1 MSSTVR
7 IGITAADEGFKQSLS
22 AMEQSSKKFA
32 SSLDASGKKTLTF
45 NGQLRAARKQALEL
59 ANAYRQLDDAARN
72 SDFGQ
77 SLKAQLDAVLETAG
91 NLTDLRGD
99 VMQEINNIASD
110 TASWDAASQGI
121 GVLSSSMQ
129 GLASVVGLAGGNCE
143 SFQRAL
149 VAVNAVQSVANTMIG
164 IGNALQSQSALMIGL
179 RALRTKLL
187 STSLMKNTAAQVA
200 NTAATEA
207 AAVSQWKLN
216 AAMLA
221 NPYVLAAA
229 AVAGLCVGI
238 YALVDANDDVSESER
253 AKGEA
258 MAAVADQMDSQSDK
272 LATQI
277 SSLRILQHEFKNAD
291 GDLNKMKSTMSNFD
305 EVCSNANIN
314 LYDQATA
321 EKVLGELAPVMVA
334 KYEAEAQ
341 AAAFAAAIQG
351 EYGRIIAKVADI
363 QKRLAEGKTIDVGDL
378 EELQIKVD
386 RKTLQE
392 LGLKVENGFDDLMAH
407 FFQPSAVDIKLAQGA
422 SVGGAIKGLMD
433 KAKKAFENGEKFKFL
448 NDGMDEAYKI
458 INEANKKISESGIDL
473 GKLFDNNKVKSATNK
488 ASNHIRSTS
497 KEMNTLMSTIE
508 GCDNV
513 IRNASTELNKLDHNS
528 KNFASTFMT
537 LNATILA
544 AKKAKLELI
553 DQSTLKG
560 MQDAKALAQDILT
573 YLEPNSN
580 EWKKQNEVISNIN
593 NNIYEY
599 LKKLSADG
607 NYKALKE
614 TRSVIENIIE
624 ALPEGSDELIKW
636 LKSWGEI
643 NSKIDEA
650 DRKIQNMKLGIQPGS
665 TAELK
670 QQLDAAIKELDNYKS
685 NTRVSFYD
693 AEAYANYLD
702 NVDKLEKKIRTLAE
716 QYANQKLKS
725 NNVEI
730 IGFKPI
736 DLTFYYKQSNIEK
749 INEQI
754 RYYSEKEKIL
764 KKYDIDLG
772 DGETFNMYQDELD
785 ATTKKIKE
793 LQKQSKF
800 IELKNDI
807 DEYNKSI
814 KNLGYESI
822 KNGVQGLGQM
832 YSNVSGLVDKLN
844 ECEDPIEGIFAVFD
858 TVFGTIDTIKS
869 FIDGIS
875 ELVNIINML
884 TAAKETLNGVNA
896 ASTAITTGEAIANE
910 AAGSSAA
917 ASATEQAAASGVS
930 LEAVA
935 ANKALEKSLL
945 DLAAAQIFAAHASI
959 PVVGVGMAQGMVSA
973 MMAAMTAQHAA
984 SDALQAFAEGGI
996 VKGSTTMGDQI
1007 LVRANKN
1014 EAILNT
1020 RQQARLFNMIDHGQM
1035 YNNVEPQVSTVRIKG
1050 SDIYL
1055 SLKNYSKISGKT
1067 SFGNGINTH

>member
-7 IGITAADEGFKQSLS
+7 IGITAADEGFKQTLS

-77 SLKAQLDAVLETAG
+77 SLKAQLDAVLQTAG
-91 NLTDLRGD
+91 DLTDLRGD

-121 GVLSSSMQ
+121 GVLSSGMQ
-129 GLASVVGLAGGNCE
+129 GLASVIGLAGGNCE

-207 AAVSQWKLN
+207 ATVSQWQLN

-238 YALVDANDDVSESER
+238 YALVDANNDVSESEK

-258 MAAVADQMDSQSDK
+258 MAAVAEQMDSQSDK

-305 EVCSNANIN
+305 EVCKNANVN

-334 KYEAEAQ
+334 KYSAEAK
-341 AAAFAAAIQG
+341 AAAASAAIQAAYG
-351 EYGRIIAKVADI
+351 EIIATVADI
-363 QKRLAEGKTIDVGDL
+363 QKRLSEGKTIDVGDL
-378 EELQIKVD
+378 EKLNINKMRSNLQK
-386 RKTLQE
+386 
-392 LGLKVENGFDDLMAH
+392 LGLVVENGFDDLMAH
-407 FFQPSAVDIKLAQGA
+407 FFQPSAVDIKLAPGA
-422 SVGGAIKGLMD
+422 TAESVTDALYNQAISN
-433 KAKKAFENGEKFKFL
+433 FEKSEVMKQLNSVL
-448 NDGMDEAYKI
+448 NDAYAA
-458 INEANKKISESGIDL
+458 INDANKKISESGIDL
-473 GKLFDNNKVKSATNK
+473 GKLFDDNKVKSATNK
-488 ASNHIRSTS
+488 ASSHIRATS
-497 KEMNTLMSTIE
+497 KEMNTLLSTIE

-513 IRNASTELNKLDHNS
+513 IRNASSELNKLDHNS

-560 MQDAKALAQDILT
+560 MQDAKTLAQDILN
-573 YLEPNSN
+573 YLEPNSD

-593 NNIYEY
+593 SNIYEY

-624 ALPEGSDELIKW
+624 TLPEFSDELIEW
-636 LKSWGEI
+636 LKSWREI

-650 DRKIQNMKLGIQPGS
+650 DRKLQNMKLGIQTGS
-665 TAELK
+665 TTELK

-693 AEAYANYLD
+693 AEAYATYLD
-702 NVDKLEKKIRTLAE
+702 NVDKLEKKIRALAE
-716 QYANQKLKS
+716 QYANQKLMS
-725 NNVEI
+725 NGVEI
-730 IGFKPI
+730 TSIKPI
-736 DLTFYYKQSNIEK
+736 DLTFSYKQSNIEK

-772 DGETFNMYQDELD
+772 DGKTFNMYQKDLD
-785 ATTKKIKE
+785 ATTEKIKE
-793 LQKQSKF
+793 LQKQAKF
-800 IELKNDI
+800 IELKNDV

-858 TVFGTIDTIKS
+858 TVFSTIDTIKS

-875 ELVNIINML
+875 ELVNVINML

-910 AAGSSAA
+910 AAGSSAS
-917 ASATEQAAASGVS
+917 ASAAEQVAASGAS

-984 SDALQAFAEGGI
+984 SDAIQAFAEGGI
-996 VKGSTTMGDQI
+996 VKGSTTMGDNI
-1007 LVRANKN
+1007 LIHANSN
-1014 EAILNT
+1014 EMVLNT
-1020 RQQARLFNMIDHGQM
+1020 RQQANLFKLLNSGAVS
-1035 YNNVEPQVSTVRIKG
+1035 NNNIEFSISSIKVKG
-1050 SDIYL
+1050 SDLFLAL
-1055 SLKNYSKISGKT
+1055 SNHKKITHKT
-1067 SFGNGINTH
+1067 L

>member
-77 SLKAQLDAVLETAG
+77 SLKAQLDAVLQTAG
-91 NLTDLRGD
+91 DLTDLRGD

-121 GVLSSSMQ
+121 GVLSSGMQ
-129 GLASVVGLAGGNCE
+129 GLASVIGLAGGNCE

-207 AAVSQWKLN
+207 STVAQWKLN

-238 YALVDANDDVSESER
+238 YALVDANNDVSESEK

-258 MAAVADQMDSQSDK
+258 MAAVAEQMDSQSDK

-277 SSLRILQHEFKNAD
+277 SSLRILQHEFQNAD

-305 EVCSNANIN
+305 EVCKNANVN

-321 EKVLGELAPVMVA
+321 EKVLGELAPVIVA
-334 KYEAEAQ
+334 KYSAEAK
-341 AAAFAAAIQG
+341 AAAASAAIQAAYG
-351 EYGRIIAKVADI
+351 EIIATVADI

-378 EELQIKVD
+378 EKLNINKMRSNLQK
-386 RKTLQE
+386 
-392 LGLKVENGFDDLMAH
+392 LGLVVENGFDDLMAH
-407 FFQPSAVDIKLAQGA
+407 FFQPSAVDIKLAPGA
-422 SVGGAIKGLMD
+422 TAESVTDALYNQAISNFEKGEVMKQL
-433 KAKKAFENGEKFKFL
+433 NSVL
-448 NDGMDEAYKI
+448 NDAYAA
-458 INEANKKISESGIDL
+458 INDANKKISESGIDL

-488 ASNHIRSTS
+488 ASSHIRATS
-497 KEMNTLMSTIE
+497 KEMNTLLSTIE

-513 IRNASTELNKLDHNS
+513 IRNASAELNKLDHNS

-560 MQDAKALAQDILT
+560 MQDAKTLAQDILN
-573 YLEPNSN
+573 YLEPNSD

-593 NNIYEY
+593 SNIYEY

-624 ALPEGSDELIKW
+624 TLPEFSAELIEW
-636 LKSWGEI
+636 LKSWREI

-650 DRKIQNMKLGIQPGS
+650 DRKLQNMKLGIQTGS

-693 AEAYANYLD
+693 AEAYATYLD
-702 NVDKLEKKIRTLAE
+702 NVDKLEKKIRSLAE
-716 QYANQKLKS
+716 QYANQKLMS
-725 NNVEI
+725 NGVEI
-730 IGFKPI
+730 TSIKPI
-736 DLTFYYKQSNIEK
+736 DLTFSYKQSNIEK

-772 DGETFNMYQDELD
+772 DGKTFNIYQDELD
-785 ATTKKIKE
+785 ATTKKVIE
-793 LQKQSKF
+793 LQKQAKF

-832 YSNVSGLVDKLN
+832 YSSVSGLVDKLN

-875 ELVNIINML
+875 ELVNVINML

-910 AAGSSAA
+910 AAGSSAS
-917 ASATEQAAASGVS
+917 ASAAEQVAASGAS

-996 VKGSTTMGDQI
+996 VKGSTTMGDNV
-1007 LVRANKN
+1007 LVRANAG
-1014 EAILNT
+1014 EMLLNAK
-1020 RQQARLFNMIDHGQM
+1020 QQANLFNLLNSGAVS
-1035 YNNVEPQVSTVRIKG
+1035 NNNIEFSISSIKVNG
-1050 SDIYL
+1050 SDMYL
-1055 SLKNYSKISGKT
+1055 TLSNYMKKT
-1067 SFGNGINTH
+1067 HKKL

>member
-1 MSSTVR
+1 MSTTVR
-7 IGITAADEGFKQSLS
+7 IGITAADEGFKQTLS

-45 NGQLRAARKQALEL
+45 NGQLRAARRQALEL
-59 ANAYRQLDDAARN
+59 ADAYRQLDEAAKN
-72 SDFGQ
+72 SEFGQ
-77 SLKAQLDAVLETAG
+77 SLKKQLDEALQTAG
-91 NLTDLRGD
+91 DLTDLRGD

-129 GLASVVGLAGGNCE
+129 GLASVIGLAGGNCE

-164 IGNALQSQSALMIGL
+164 IGNALQSQSALMVGL

-187 STSLMKNTAAQVA
+187 SASLMKNTVAQVA
-200 NTAATEA
+200 NNAATEA

-238 YALVDANDDVSESER
+238 YALVDANNDMSESEI

-305 EVCSNANIN
+305 EVCENANIN

-321 EKVLGELAPVMVA
+321 EKVLGELAPVMIA

-341 AAAFAAAIQG
+341 AAAYAAALQG

-392 LGLKVENGFDDLMAH
+392 LGLKREQGLDDVFAH
-407 FFQPSAVDIKLAQGA
+407 WFQQSAQDLKLAPGA
-422 SVGGAIKGLMD
+422 SVDNLIKGLMD
-433 KAKKAFENGEKFKFL
+433 KAKKSFETGEKFGFL
-448 NDGMDEAYKI
+448 KDGIDEAYKA
-458 INEANKKISESGIDL
+458 INEANKKIGASGIDL
-473 GKLFDNNKVKSATNK
+473 GRLFDNNKVKSATNK

-497 KEMNTLMSTIE
+497 KEMNTLLSTIE

-513 IRNASTELNKLDHNS
+513 IRNASTELTKLDHNS

-560 MQDAKALAQDILT
+560 MQDAKTLAQDILA

-593 NNIYEY
+593 TNIYEY

-614 TRSVIENIIE
+614 TRSIIENIIE
-624 ALPEGSDELIKW
+624 TLPEGSDELIKW

-650 DRKIQNMKLGIQPGS
+650 DRKLQNMKLGIQPGS
-665 TAELK
+665 TTELK

-685 NTRVSFYD
+685 NTRVNFYD
-693 AEAYANYLD
+693 ADAYNKYLD
-702 NVDKLEKKIRTLAE
+702 NVDKLEKKIRNLAE
-716 QYANQKLKS
+716 QYANQKLMS
-725 NNVEI
+725 NGVEI
-730 IGFKPI
+730 TNVKPI
-736 DLTFYYKQSNIEK
+736 DLTFSYKQSNIEK

-764 KKYDIDLG
+764 KKYDIELG
-772 DGETFNMYQDELD
+772 DDTTFNIYQDELD
-785 ATTKKIKE
+785 ATTKKIAE
-793 LQKQSKF
+793 LQKQAKLT
-800 IELKNDI
+800 ELNNDI
-807 DEYNKSI
+807 AEYSKSI
-814 KNLGYESI
+814 KDLGYESI

-844 ECEDPIEGIFAVFD
+844 ECKDPLEGIFAVFD
-858 TVFGTIDTIKS
+858 TVFSTIDTIKS

-917 ASATEQAAASGVS
+917 ASATEQAAASGAS

-996 VKGSTTMGDQI
+996 VKGSTTMGDNVLI
-1007 LVRANKN
+1007 RANKN
-1014 EAILNT
+1014 EMVLNT
-1020 RQQARLFNMIDHGQM
+1020 KQQANLFKLLNSGAVS
-1035 YNNVEPQVSTVRIKG
+1035 NNNIEFSISSIKVKG
-1050 SDIYL
+1050 SDLFLAL
-1055 SLKNYSKISGKT
+1055 SNHKKITHKT
-1067 SFGNGINTH
+1067 L

>member
-77 SLKAQLDAVLETAG
+77 SLKAQLDAVLQTAG
-91 NLTDLRGD
+91 DLTDLRGD

-121 GVLSSSMQ
+121 GVLSSGMQ
-129 GLASVVGLAGGNCE
+129 GLASVIGLAGGNCE

-187 STSLMKNTAAQVA
+187 SASLMKNTVAQAA

-207 AAVSQWKLN
+207 ATVSQWQLN

-238 YALVDANDDVSESER
+238 YALVDANNDVSESEK

-258 MAAVADQMDSQSDK
+258 MAAVAEQMDSQSDK

-277 SSLRILQHEFKNAD
+277 SSLRILQHEFQNAD

-305 EVCSNANIN
+305 EVCKNANVN

-334 KYEAEAQ
+334 KYSAEAK
-341 AAAFAAAIQG
+341 AAAASAAIQAAYG
-351 EYGRIIAKVADI
+351 EIIATVADI

-378 EELQIKVD
+378 EKLNINKMRSNLQK
-386 RKTLQE
+386 
-392 LGLKVENGFDDLMAH
+392 LGLVVENGFDDLMAH
-407 FFQPSAVDIKLAQGA
+407 FFQPSAVDIKLAPGA
-422 SVGGAIKGLMD
+422 TAESVTDALYNQAISNFEKGEVMKQL
-433 KAKKAFENGEKFKFL
+433 NSVL
-448 NDGMDEAYKI
+448 NDAYAA
-458 INEANKKISESGIDL
+458 INDANKKISESGIDL

-488 ASNHIRSTS
+488 ASSHIRATS
-497 KEMNTLMSTIE
+497 KEMNTLLSTIE

-513 IRNASTELNKLDHNS
+513 IRNASSELNKLDHNS

-560 MQDAKALAQDILT
+560 MQDAKTLAQDILN
-573 YLEPNSN
+573 YLEPNSD

-593 NNIYEY
+593 SNIYEY

-614 TRSVIENIIE
+614 TRSVIESIIE
-624 ALPEGSDELIKW
+624 SLPEGSDELIKW

-650 DRKIQNMKLGIQPGS
+650 DRKLQNMKLGIQTGS

-693 AEAYANYLD
+693 AEAYATYLD
-702 NVDKLEKKIRTLAE
+702 NVDKLEKKIRALAE
-716 QYANQKLKS
+716 QYANQKLMS
-725 NNVEI
+725 NGVEI
-730 IGFKPI
+730 TSIKPI
-736 DLTFYYKQSNIEK
+736 DLTFSYKQSNIEK

-772 DGETFNMYQDELD
+772 DGKTFNIYQDELD
-785 ATTKKIKE
+785 ATTKKVLE
-793 LQKQSKF
+793 LQKQAKF
-800 IELKNDI
+800 IELKNDV

-858 TVFGTIDTIKS
+858 TVFSTIDTIKS

-875 ELVNIINML
+875 ELVNVINML

-910 AAGSSAA
+910 AAGSSAS
-917 ASATEQAAASGVS
+917 ASAAEQVAASGAS

-996 VKGSTTMGDQI
+996 VKGSTTMGDNV
-1007 LVRANKN
+1007 LVRANAG
-1014 EAILNT
+1014 EMLLNS
-1020 RQQARLFNMIDHGQM
+1020 RQQANLFNLLNSGAVS
-1035 YNNVEPQVSTVRIKG
+1035 NNNIEFSISSIKVNG
-1050 SDIYL
+1050 SDMYL
-1055 SLKNYSKISGKT
+1055 TISNYMKKT
-1067 SFGNGINTH
+1067 HKKL

>member
-341 AAAFAAAIQG
+341 ASAFAAAIQA

-422 SVGGAIKGLMD
+422 QVGNVIKGLMD
-433 KAKKAFENGEKFKFL
+433 KAKKSFENGEKFKFL

-458 INEANKKISESGIDL
+458 INDANKKISESGIDL

-513 IRNASTELNKLDHNS
+513 IRNASAELNKLDHNS

-573 YLEPNSN
+573 YLEPNSD

-599 LKKLSADG
+599 LKKLAAND
-607 NYKALKE
+607 NVDALKKV
-614 TRSVIENIIE
+614 RSAVENII
-624 ALPEGSDELIKW
+624 ATLPAFSDKLAEWIDVWRGL
-636 LKSWGEI
+636 
-643 NSKIDEA
+643 NTQIDEA

-670 QQLDAAIKELDNYKS
+670 QQLDAAIKELDNYKI
-685 NTRVSFYD
+685 NTKVDYQD
-693 AEAYANYLD
+693 QEGLNKYID

-730 IGFKPI
+730 IGIKPI
-736 DLTFYYKQSNIEK
+736 DLTFSYKQSDIEK

-772 DGETFNMYQDELD
+772 DGKTFNMYQDELD

-875 ELVNIINML
+875 ELVNVINML

-896 ASTAITTGEAIANE
+896 ASTAITTGEAIANK

-917 ASATEQAAASGVS
+917 ASATEQAGASGAS

-945 DLAAAQIFAAHASI
+945 DLAAAQIFAAHSYI
-959 PVVGVGMAQGMVSA
+959 PVIGVGMAKGMVSA

-996 VKGSTTMGDQI
+996 VKGSTTMGDSV
-1007 LVRANKN
+1007 LVRANAG
-1014 EAILNT
+1014 EMLLNT
-1020 RQQARLFNMIDHGQM
+1020 KQQANLFNLLNSGAVS
-1035 YNNVEPQVSTVRIKG
+1035 NNNIEFSISSIKVKG
-1050 SDIYL
+1050 SDLFLAL
-1055 SLKNYSKISGKT
+1055 SNHKKITHKT
-1067 SFGNGINTH
+1067 L

>member
-7 IGITAADEGFKQSLS
+7 IGITAADEGFKQTLS

-45 NGQLRAARKQALEL
+45 NGQLRAARKQAFEL

-77 SLKAQLDAVLETAG
+77 SLKAQLDAVLQTAG
-91 NLTDLRGD
+91 DLTDLRGD

-305 EVCSNANIN
+305 EVCENANIN

-334 KYEAEAQ
+334 KYSAEAK
-341 AAAFAAAIQG
+341 AAAASAAIQAAYG
-351 EYGRIIAKVADI
+351 EIIATVADI

-378 EELQIKVD
+378 EKLNINKMRSNLQK
-386 RKTLQE
+386 
-392 LGLKVENGFDDLMAH
+392 LGLVVENGFDDLMAH
-407 FFQPSAVDIKLAQGA
+407 FFQPSAVDIKLAPGA
-422 SVGGAIKGLMD
+422 TAESVTDALYNQAISNFEKGEVMKQL
-433 KAKKAFENGEKFKFL
+433 NSVL
-448 NDGMDEAYKI
+448 NDAYAA
-458 INEANKKISESGIDL
+458 INDANKKIGESGIDL

-488 ASNHIRSTS
+488 ASSHIRATS
-497 KEMNTLMSTIE
+497 KEMNTLLSTIE

-513 IRNASTELNKLDHNS
+513 IRNASSELNKLDHNS

-560 MQDAKALAQDILT
+560 MQDAKTLAQDILT
-573 YLEPNSN
+573 YLEPNSD

-593 NNIYEY
+593 SNIYEY

-614 TRSVIENIIE
+614 TRSVIEDIIE
-624 ALPEGSDELIKW
+624 SLPEGSDELIKW

-650 DRKIQNMKLGIQPGS
+650 DRKLQNIKLGIQPGS

-702 NVDKLEKKIRTLAE
+702 NVDKLEKKIRALAE
-716 QYANQKLKS
+716 QYANQKLMS
-725 NNVEI
+725 NGVEI
-730 IGFKPI
+730 TSIKPI
-736 DLTFYYKQSNIEK
+736 DLTFSYKQSNIEK

-772 DGETFNMYQDELD
+772 DGKTFNIYQDELD
-785 ATTKKIKE
+785 ATTKKVVE
-793 LQKQSKF
+793 LQKKAKF
-800 IELKNDI
+800 IELKNDV

-832 YSNVSGLVDKLN
+832 YSSVSGLVDKLN

-858 TVFGTIDTIKS
+858 TVFSTIDTIKS

-875 ELVNIINML
+875 ELVNVINML

-896 ASTAITTGEAIANE
+896 ASTAITTGEAIANK
-910 AAGSSAA
+910 AAGSSATA
-917 ASATEQAAASGVS
+917 AATEQVAASGAS

-959 PVVGVGMAQGMVSA
+959 PVIGVGMAKGMVSA
-973 MMAAMTAQHAA
+973 MMAAMTAQHTA

-996 VKGSTTMGDQI
+996 VKGSTTMGDNV
-1007 LVRANKN
+1007 LVRANAG
-1014 EAILNT
+1014 EMLLNAK
-1020 RQQARLFNMIDHGQM
+1020 QQANLFKLLNSGAVS
-1035 YNNVEPQVSTVRIKG
+1035 NNNIEFSISSVKVKG
-1050 SDIYL
+1050 SDLYL
-1055 SLKNYSKISGKT
+1055 ALSNHKKITHKT
-1067 SFGNGINTH
+1067 L

>member
-77 SLKAQLDAVLETAG
+77 SLKAQLDAVLQTAG
-91 NLTDLRGD
+91 DLTDLRGD

-121 GVLSSSMQ
+121 GVLSSGMQ
-129 GLASVVGLAGGNCE
+129 GLASVIGLAGGNCE

-207 AAVSQWKLN
+207 ATVSQWQLN

-238 YALVDANDDVSESER
+238 YALVDANNDVSESEK

-258 MAAVADQMDSQSDK
+258 MAAVAEQMDSQSDK

-305 EVCSNANIN
+305 EVCKNANVN

-334 KYEAEAQ
+334 KYSAEAK
-341 AAAFAAAIQG
+341 AAAASAAIQAAYG
-351 EYGRIIAKVADI
+351 EIIATVADI

-378 EELQIKVD
+378 EKLNINKMRSNLQK
-386 RKTLQE
+386 
-392 LGLKVENGFDDLMAH
+392 LGLVVENGFDDLMAH
-407 FFQPSAVDIKLAQGA
+407 FFQPSAVDIKLAPGA
-422 SVGGAIKGLMD
+422 TAESVTDALYNQAISN
-433 KAKKAFENGEKFKFL
+433 FENGEVMKQLNSVL
-448 NDGMDEAYKI
+448 NDAYAA
-458 INEANKKISESGIDL
+458 INDANKKIGESGIDL
-473 GKLFDNNKVKSATNK
+473 GKLFDNNKVKSATSK
-488 ASNHIRSTS
+488 ASSHIRATS
-497 KEMNTLMSTIE
+497 KEMNTLLSTIE

-513 IRNASTELNKLDHNS
+513 IRNASSELNKLDHNS

-560 MQDAKALAQDILT
+560 MQDAKTLAQDILN
-573 YLEPNSN
+573 YLEPNSD

-593 NNIYEY
+593 SNIYEY

-624 ALPEGSDELIKW
+624 TLPEFSAELIEW
-636 LKSWGEI
+636 LKSWREI

-650 DRKIQNMKLGIQPGS
+650 DRKLQNMNLGIQTGS
-665 TAELK
+665 TTELK

-685 NTRVSFYD
+685 NTKVDYKDQEGLNR
-693 AEAYANYLD
+693 YLD
-702 NVDKLEKKIRTLAE
+702 NVDKLEKKIRALAE
-716 QYANQKLKS
+716 QYADQKLKADGA
-725 NNVEI
+725 ET
-730 IGFKPI
+730 IGFKKI
-736 DLTFYYKQSNIEK
+736 DLTFSYKKSDIEK
-749 INEQI
+749 INDQI
-754 RYYSEKEKIL
+754 RYYSEKETFL

-772 DGETFNMYQDELD
+772 DGKTFNMYQKDLD
-785 ATTKKIKE
+785 ATTEKIKE
-793 LQKQSKF
+793 LQKQAKLT
-800 IELKNDI
+800 ELNNDI
-807 DEYNKSI
+807 AEYSKSI

-832 YSNVSGLVDKLN
+832 YSSVSGLVDKLN
-844 ECEDPIEGIFAVFD
+844 ECEDPLEGIFAVFD
-858 TVFGTIDTIKS
+858 TVFSTIDTIKS

-875 ELVNIINML
+875 ELVNVINML

-910 AAGSSAA
+910 AAGSSAS
-917 ASATEQAAASGVS
+917 ASAAEQVAASGAS

-996 VKGSTTMGDQI
+996 VKGSTTMGDNVLI
-1007 LVRANKN
+1007 RANSG
-1014 EAILNT
+1014 EMLLNS
-1020 RQQARLFNMIDHGQM
+1020 RQQANLFKLLNSGAVS
-1035 YNNVEPQVSTVRIKG
+1035 NNNIEFSISSIKVKG
-1050 SDIYL
+1050 SDLFLAL
-1055 SLKNYSKISGKT
+1055 SNHKKITHKT
-1067 SFGNGINTH
+1067 L

>member
-77 SLKAQLDAVLETAG
+77 SLKAQLDAVLQTAG
-91 NLTDLRGD
+91 DLTDLRGD

-121 GVLSSSMQ
+121 GVLSSGMQ
-129 GLASVVGLAGGNCE
+129 GLASVIGLAGGNCE

-187 STSLMKNTAAQVA
+187 SASLMKNTVAQAA

-207 AAVSQWKLN
+207 ATVSQWQLN

-238 YALVDANDDVSESER
+238 YALVDANNDVSESEK

-258 MAAVADQMDSQSDK
+258 MAAVAEQMDSQSDK

-277 SSLRILQHEFKNAD
+277 SSLRILQHEFQNAD

-305 EVCSNANIN
+305 EVCKNANVN

-334 KYEAEAQ
+334 KYSAEAK
-341 AAAFAAAIQG
+341 AAAASAAIQAAYG
-351 EYGRIIAKVADI
+351 EIIATVADI

-378 EELQIKVD
+378 EKLNINKMRSNLQK
-386 RKTLQE
+386 
-392 LGLKVENGFDDLMAH
+392 LGLVVENGFDDLMAH
-407 FFQPSAVDIKLAQGA
+407 FFQPSAVDIKLAPGA
-422 SVGGAIKGLMD
+422 TAESVTDALYNQAISNFEKGEVMKQL
-433 KAKKAFENGEKFKFL
+433 NSVL
-448 NDGMDEAYKI
+448 NDAYAA
-458 INEANKKISESGIDL
+458 INDANKKISESGIDL

-488 ASNHIRSTS
+488 ASSHIRATS
-497 KEMNTLMSTIE
+497 KEMNTLLSTIE

-513 IRNASTELNKLDHNS
+513 IRNASSELNKLDHNS

-560 MQDAKALAQDILT
+560 MQDAKTLAQDILN
-573 YLEPNSN
+573 YLEPNSD

-593 NNIYEY
+593 SNIYEY

-614 TRSVIENIIE
+614 TRSVIESIIE
-624 ALPEGSDELIKW
+624 SLPEGSDELIKW

-650 DRKIQNMKLGIQPGS
+650 DRKLQNMKLGIQTGS

-693 AEAYANYLD
+693 AEAYATYLD
-702 NVDKLEKKIRTLAE
+702 NVDKLEKKIRALAE
-716 QYANQKLKS
+716 QYANQKLMS
-725 NNVEI
+725 NGVEI
-730 IGFKPI
+730 TSIKPI
-736 DLTFYYKQSNIEK
+736 DLTFSYKQSNIEK

-772 DGETFNMYQDELD
+772 DGKTFNIYQDELD
-785 ATTKKIKE
+785 ATTKKVLE
-793 LQKQSKF
+793 LQKQAKF
-800 IELKNDI
+800 IELKNDV

-858 TVFGTIDTIKS
+858 TVFSTIDTIKS

-875 ELVNIINML
+875 ELVNVINML

-896 ASTAITTGEAIANE
+896 ASTTITTGEAIANE
-910 AAGSSAA
+910 AAGSSAS
-917 ASATEQAAASGVS
+917 ASAAEQVAASGAS

-996 VKGSTTMGDQI
+996 VKGSTTMGDNV
-1007 LVRANKN
+1007 LVRANAG
-1014 EAILNT
+1014 EMLLNS
-1020 RQQARLFNMIDHGQM
+1020 RQQANLFNLLNSGAVS
-1035 YNNVEPQVSTVRIKG
+1035 NNNIEFSISSIKVNG
-1050 SDIYL
+1050 SDMYL
-1055 SLKNYSKISGKT
+1055 TISNYMKKT
-1067 SFGNGINTH
+1067 HKKL

>member
-433 KAKKAFENGEKFKFL
+433 KAKKSFENGEKFKFL

-458 INEANKKISESGIDL
+458 INDANKKISESGIDL
-473 GKLFDNNKVKSATNK
+473 GKLFDNNKVRSATNK

-513 IRNASTELNKLDHNS
+513 IRNASAELNKLDHNS

-573 YLEPNSN
+573 YLEPNSD

-599 LKKLSADG
+599 LKKLAAND
-607 NYKALKE
+607 NVDALKKV
-614 TRSVIENIIE
+614 RSAVENII
-624 ALPEGSDELIKW
+624 ATLPAFSDKLAEWIDVWRGL
-636 LKSWGEI
+636 
-643 NSKIDEA
+643 NTQIDEA

-670 QQLDAAIKELDNYKS
+670 QQLDAAIKELDNYKI
-685 NTRVSFYD
+685 NTKVDYQD
-693 AEAYANYLD
+693 QEGLNKYID

-730 IGFKPI
+730 IGIKPI
-736 DLTFYYKQSNIEK
+736 DLTFSYKQSDIEK

-772 DGETFNMYQDELD
+772 DGETFNIYQKDLD
-785 ATTKKIKE
+785 ATTEKIKE

-875 ELVNIINML
+875 ELVNVINML

-896 ASTAITTGEAIANE
+896 ASTAITTGEAIANK

-917 ASATEQAAASGVS
+917 ASATEQAGASGAS

-945 DLAAAQIFAAHASI
+945 DLAAAQIFAAHSYI
-959 PVVGVGMAQGMVSA
+959 PVIGVGMAKGMVSA

-996 VKGSTTMGDQI
+996 VKGSTTMGDSV
-1007 LVRANKN
+1007 LVRANAG
-1014 EAILNT
+1014 EMLLNT
-1020 RQQARLFNMIDHGQM
+1020 KQQANLFKLLNSGVVS
-1035 YNNVEPQVSTVRIKG
+1035 NNNIEFSISSVKVKG
-1050 SDIYL
+1050 ADLFLAL
-1055 SLKNYSKISGKT
+1055 SNHKKITHKT
-1067 SFGNGINTH
+1067 L

>member
-45 NGQLRAARKQALEL
+45 NGQLRAARKQAFEL

-77 SLKAQLDAVLETAG
+77 SLKAQLDAVLQTAG
-91 NLTDLRGD
+91 DLTDLRGD

-121 GVLSSSMQ
+121 GVLSSGMQ
-129 GLASVVGLAGGNCE
+129 GLASVIGLAGGNCE

-187 STSLMKNTAAQVA
+187 STSLMKNTAAQIA

-238 YALVDANDDVSESER
+238 YALVDANNDVSESEL

-277 SSLRILQHEFKNAD
+277 SSLRILQHEFQNAD
-291 GDLNKMKSTMSNFD
+291 GDLNKMKTSMSNFD
-305 EVCSNANIN
+305 EVCKNANVN

-321 EKVLGELAPVMVA
+321 EKVLGELAPVMVT

-378 EELQIKVD
+378 EELQIKVN
-386 RKTLQE
+386 RTTLQK
-392 LGLKVENGFDDLMAH
+392 LGLKREQGLDDVFANW
-407 FFQPSAVDIKLAQGA
+407 FQPSAQDLKLAPGA
-422 SVGGAIKGLMD
+422 SVGNLIKSLMD
-433 KAKKAFENGEKFKFL
+433 EAKKSFENGEKFKFL
-448 NDGMDEAYKI
+448 NEGMDEAYKI
-458 INEANKKISESGIDL
+458 INDANKKISESGIDL

-488 ASNHIRSTS
+488 ASSQIRATS

-560 MQDAKALAQDILT
+560 MQDAKTLAQDILT
-573 YLEPNSN
+573 YLEPNSD

-593 NNIYEY
+593 SNIYEY

-614 TRSVIENIIE
+614 TRSVIEGIIE
-624 ALPEGSDELIKW
+624 TLPEGSDELVKW

-650 DRKIQNMKLGIQPGS
+650 DRKLQNMKLGIQPGS

-670 QQLDAAIKELDNYKS
+670 QQLDAAIKELDNYKI
-685 NTRVSFYD
+685 NTKVDYTDQEGLNR
-693 AEAYANYLD
+693 YLD
-702 NVDKLEKKIRTLAE
+702 NVDKLEKKIRALAE
-716 QYANQKLKS
+716 QYADQKLKADGGA
-725 NNVEI
+725 EI
-730 IGFKPI
+730 IGFKKI
-736 DLTFYYKQSNIEK
+736 DLTFSYKQSNIEK

-754 RYYSEKEKIL
+754 RYYFEKEKFL
-764 KKYDIDLG
+764 KQYDIDLG
-772 DGETFNMYQDELD
+772 DGKTFNMYQKDLD
-785 ATTKKIKE
+785 ATTEKIKE
-793 LQKQSKF
+793 LQKQAKF

-832 YSNVSGLVDKLN
+832 YSSVSGLVDKLN

-910 AAGSSAA
+910 AAGSSATTA
-917 ASATEQAAASGVS
+917 AAEQVAASGAS

-996 VKGSTTMGDQI
+996 VKGSTTMGDNVLI
-1007 LVRANKN
+1007 RANAG
-1014 EAILNT
+1014 EMLLNSK
-1020 RQQARLFNMIDHGQM
+1020 QQANLFNLLNSGAVS
-1035 YNNVEPQVSTVRIKG
+1035 NNNIEFSISSVKVKG
-1050 SDIYL
+1050 SDLFLAL
-1055 SLKNYSKISGKT
+1055 SNHKKITHKT
-1067 SFGNGINTH
+1067 L

>member
-305 EVCSNANIN
+305 EVCNNANIK

-422 SVGGAIKGLMD
+422 QVGNVIKGLMD
-433 KAKKAFENGEKFKFL
+433 KAKKSFENGEKFKFL

-473 GKLFDNNKVKSATNK
+473 GKLFDNNKVRSATNK

-513 IRNASTELNKLDHNS
+513 IRNASAELNKLDHNS

-573 YLEPNSN
+573 YLEPNSD

-599 LKKLSADG
+599 LKKLAAND
-607 NYKALKE
+607 NVDALKKV
-614 TRSVIENIIE
+614 RSAVENII
-624 ALPEGSDELIKW
+624 ATLPAFSDKLAEWIDVWRGL
-636 LKSWGEI
+636 
-643 NSKIDEA
+643 NTQIDEA

-670 QQLDAAIKELDNYKS
+670 QQLDAAIKELDNYKI
-685 NTRVSFYD
+685 NTKVDYQD
-693 AEAYANYLD
+693 QEGLNKYID

-730 IGFKPI
+730 IGIKPI
-736 DLTFYYKQSNIEK
+736 DLTFSYKQSDIEK

-772 DGETFNMYQDELD
+772 DGKTFNMYQDELD

-875 ELVNIINML
+875 ELVNVINML

-896 ASTAITTGEAIANE
+896 ASTAITTGEAIANK

-917 ASATEQAAASGVS
+917 ASATEQAGASGAS

-945 DLAAAQIFAAHASI
+945 DLAAAQIFAAHSYI
-959 PVVGVGMAQGMVSA
+959 PVIGVGMAKGMVSA

-996 VKGSTTMGDQI
+996 VKGSTTMGDSV
-1007 LVRANKN
+1007 LVRANAG
-1014 EAILNT
+1014 EMLLNT
-1020 RQQARLFNMIDHGQM
+1020 KQQANLFKLLNSGVVS
-1035 YNNVEPQVSTVRIKG
+1035 NNNIEFSISSVKVKG
-1050 SDIYL
+1050 ADLFLAL
-1055 SLKNYSKISGKT
+1055 SNHKKITHKT
-1067 SFGNGINTH
+1067 L

>member
-45 NGQLRAARKQALEL
+45 NGQLRAARRQALEL
-59 ANAYRQLDDAARN
+59 ADAYRQLDDAAKN

-77 SLKAQLDAVLETAG
+77 SLKKQLDEALQTAG
-91 NLTDLRGD
+91 DLTDLRGD

-129 GLASVVGLAGGNCE
+129 GLASVIGLAGGNCE

-164 IGNALQSQSALMIGL
+164 IGNALQSQSALMVGL

-187 STSLMKNTAAQVA
+187 STSLMKNTAAQIA
-200 NTAATEA
+200 NNAATEA
-207 AAVSQWKLN
+207 ATVSQWKLN

-305 EVCSNANIN
+305 EVCENANVN

-341 AAAFAAAIQG
+341 ASAFAAAIQA

-407 FFQPSAVDIKLAQGA
+407 FFQPSAVDIKLLKGA
-422 SVGGAIKGLMD
+422 SAGNAIKGLMD
-433 KAKKAFENGEKFKFL
+433 KAKKSFENSEKFKFL
-448 NDGMDEAYKI
+448 KDGMDEAYAA
-458 INEANKKISESGIDL
+458 INKANKKISGSGIDL
-473 GKLFDNNKVKSATNK
+473 SKLFDNNKVKSATNK
-488 ASNHIRSTS
+488 ASSHIRGTS
-497 KEMNTLMSTIE
+497 KEMNTLLSTIE

-560 MQDAKALAQDILT
+560 MQDAKTLAQDILT
-573 YLEPNSN
+573 YLEPNSD
-580 EWKKQNEVISNIN
+580 EWKKQNKVISNIN

-624 ALPEGSDELIKW
+624 TLPEFSEELIEW
-636 LKSWGEI
+636 LKSWREI

-650 DRKIQNMKLGIQPGS
+650 DRKLQNMKLGIQPGS
-665 TAELK
+665 AAELK
-670 QQLDAAIKELDNYKS
+670 QQLDATIKELDNYKI
-685 NTRVSFYD
+685 NTKVDYQD
-693 AEAYANYLD
+693 QEGLNKYLD
-702 NVDKLEKKIRTLAE
+702 NVDKLEKKIRALAE
-716 QYANQKLKS
+716 QYANQKFKPDGA
-725 NNVEI
+725 ET
-730 IGFKPI
+730 IGFKKI
-736 DLTFYYKQSNIEK
+736 DLTFSYKKSDIEK
-749 INEQI
+749 INDQI
-754 RYYSEKEKIL
+754 RYYSERETFL

-772 DGETFNMYQDELD
+772 DGETFNIYQKDLD
-785 ATTKKIKE
+785 ATTEKIKE
-793 LQKQSKF
+793 LQKQAKF
-800 IELKNDI
+800 IELKNDV

-814 KNLGYESI
+814 KNLGYDSI

-832 YSNVSGLVDKLN
+832 YSSVSGLVDKLN
-844 ECEDPIEGIFAVFD
+844 ECEDPIESIFAVFD

-875 ELVNIINML
+875 ELVNVINML

-910 AAGSSAA
+910 AAGSSAT
-917 ASATEQAAASGVS
+917 ASAAEQVSASGAS

-996 VKGSTTMGDQI
+996 VKGSTTMGDNV
-1007 LVRANKN
+1007 LVRANAG
-1014 EAILNT
+1014 EMLLNS
-1020 RQQARLFNMIDHGQM
+1020 RQQSNLFNLLNSGAVS
-1035 YNNVEPQVSTVRIKG
+1035 NNNIEFSISSIKVKG
-1050 SDIYL
+1050 SDLFLAL
-1055 SLKNYSKISGKT
+1055 SNHKKITHKT
-1067 SFGNGINTH
+1067 L

>member
-1 MSSTVR
+1 MSTTVR

-59 ANAYRQLDDAARN
+59 ADAYRQLDEAAKN
-72 SDFGQ
+72 SEFGQ
-77 SLKAQLDAVLETAG
+77 SLKAQLDAVLQTAG
-91 NLTDLRGD
+91 DLTDLRGD
-99 VMQEINNIASD
+99 VMQQINNIASD

-187 STSLMKNTAAQVA
+187 STSLMKNTVAQVA
-200 NTAATEA
+200 NNAATEA
-207 AAVSQWKLN
+207 ATVSQWKLN

-277 SSLRILQHEFKNAD
+277 SSLRILQHEFQNAD

-305 EVCSNANIN
+305 EVCENANLN

-392 LGLKVENGFDDLMAH
+392 LGLKREQGLDDVFAH
-407 FFQPSAVDIKLAQGA
+407 WFQPSAQDIKLAPGA
-422 SVGGAIKGLMD
+422 SVGNAIKGLMD

-488 ASNHIRSTS
+488 ASSHIRSTS
-497 KEMNTLMSTIE
+497 KEMNTLLSTIE

-513 IRNASTELNKLDHNS
+513 IRNASAELNKLDHNS

-560 MQDAKALAQDILT
+560 MQDAKTLAQDILN
-573 YLEPNSN
+573 YLEPNSD

-593 NNIYEY
+593 SNIYEY

-614 TRSVIENIIE
+614 TRSVIEGIIE
-624 ALPEGSDELIKW
+624 SLPEGSDELIKW

-665 TAELK
+665 TTELK

-716 QYANQKLKS
+716 QYANQKLMS
-725 NNVEI
+725 NGVEI
-730 IGFKPI
+730 TSIKPI
-736 DLTFYYKQSNIEK
+736 DLTFSYKQSNIEK

-772 DGETFNMYQDELD
+772 DGKTFNIYQDELD
-785 ATTKKIKE
+785 ATTKKVLE
-793 LQKQSKF
+793 LQKQAKF
-800 IELKNDI
+800 IELKNDV

-844 ECEDPIEGIFAVFD
+844 ECKDPIEGIFAVFD

-875 ELVNIINML
+875 ELVNVINML

-996 VKGSTTMGDQI
+996 VKGSTTMGDNV
-1007 LVRANKN
+1007 LVRANAG
-1014 EAILNT
+1014 EMLLNS
-1020 RQQARLFNMIDHGQM
+1020 RQQANLFNLLNSGAVSNNNIEFSLSSVKVKGQ
-1035 YNNVEPQVSTVRIKG
+1035 
-1050 SDIYL
+1050 DIYL
-1055 SLKNYSKISGKT
+1055 ALSNHKKITHKT
-1067 SFGNGINTH
+1067 L

>member
-305 EVCSNANIN
+305 EVCSNANIK

-341 AAAFAAAIQG
+341 ASAFAAAIQA

-458 INEANKKISESGIDL
+458 INDANKKISESGIDL
-473 GKLFDNNKVKSATNK
+473 GKLFDNNKVRSATNK

-513 IRNASTELNKLDHNS
+513 IRNASAELNKLDHNS

-573 YLEPNSN
+573 YLEPNSD

-599 LKKLSADG
+599 LKKLAAND
-607 NYKALKE
+607 NVDALKKV
-614 TRSVIENIIE
+614 RSAVENII
-624 ALPEGSDELIKW
+624 ATLPAFSDKLAEWIDVWRGL
-636 LKSWGEI
+636 
-643 NSKIDEA
+643 NTQIDEA

-670 QQLDAAIKELDNYKS
+670 QQLDAAIKELDNYKI
-685 NTRVSFYD
+685 NTKVDYQD
-693 AEAYANYLD
+693 QEGLNKYID

-730 IGFKPI
+730 IGIKPI
-736 DLTFYYKQSNIEK
+736 DLTFSYKQSDIEK

-772 DGETFNMYQDELD
+772 DGKTFNMYQDELD

-793 LQKQSKF
+793 LQKQAKF

-875 ELVNIINML
+875 ELVNVINML

-896 ASTAITTGEAIANE
+896 ASTAITTGEAIANK

-917 ASATEQAAASGVS
+917 ASATEQAGASGAS

-945 DLAAAQIFAAHASI
+945 DLAAAQIFAAHSYI
-959 PVVGVGMAQGMVSA
+959 PVIGVGMAKGMVSA

-996 VKGSTTMGDQI
+996 VKGSTTMGDSV
-1007 LVRANKN
+1007 LVRANAG
-1014 EAILNT
+1014 EMLLNT
-1020 RQQARLFNMIDHGQM
+1020 KQQANLFKLLNSGVVS
-1035 YNNVEPQVSTVRIKG
+1035 NNNIEFSISSIKVKG
-1050 SDIYL
+1050 SDLFLAL
-1055 SLKNYSKISGKT
+1055 SNHKKITHKT
-1067 SFGNGINTH
+1067 L

>member
-207 AAVSQWKLN
+207 ASVSQWKLN

-305 EVCSNANIN
+305 EVCENANIN

-341 AAAFAAAIQG
+341 ASAFAAAIQA

-363 QKRLAEGKTIDVGDL
+363 QKRLAEGETIDTGDL

-407 FFQPSAVDIKLAQGA
+407 FFQPSAVDIKLAPGA

-497 KEMNTLMSTIE
+497 KEMNTLLSTIE

-624 ALPEGSDELIKW
+624 SLPEGSDELIKW
-636 LKSWGEI
+636 LKSWREI

-650 DRKIQNMKLGIQPGS
+650 DRKLQNMKLGIQTGS

-693 AEAYANYLD
+693 AEAYATYLD
-702 NVDKLEKKIRTLAE
+702 NVDKLEKKIRALAE
-716 QYANQKLKS
+716 QYANQKLMS
-725 NNVEI
+725 NGVEI
-730 IGFKPI
+730 TSIKPI
-736 DLTFYYKQSNIEK
+736 DLTFSYKQSNIEK

-772 DGETFNMYQDELD
+772 DGKTFNIYQDELD
-785 ATTKKIKE
+785 ATTKKVIE
-793 LQKQSKF
+793 LQKQAKF
-800 IELKNDI
+800 IELKNDV

-832 YSNVSGLVDKLN
+832 YSSVSGLVDKLN

-858 TVFGTIDTIKS
+858 TVFSTIDTIKS

-910 AAGSSAA
+910 AAGSSAS
-917 ASATEQAAASGVS
+917 ASAAEQVAASGAS

-959 PVVGVGMAQGMVSA
+959 PVVGVGMAQGMLSA

-996 VKGSTTMGDQI
+996 VKGSTTMGDNVLI
-1007 LVRANKN
+1007 RANAG
-1014 EAILNT
+1014 EMLLNSK
-1020 RQQARLFNMIDHGQM
+1020 QQANLFNLLNSGAVS
-1035 YNNVEPQVSTVRIKG
+1035 NNNIEFSISSIKVKG
-1050 SDIYL
+1050 SDLFLAL
-1055 SLKNYSKISGKT
+1055 SNHKKITHKT
-1067 SFGNGINTH
+1067 L